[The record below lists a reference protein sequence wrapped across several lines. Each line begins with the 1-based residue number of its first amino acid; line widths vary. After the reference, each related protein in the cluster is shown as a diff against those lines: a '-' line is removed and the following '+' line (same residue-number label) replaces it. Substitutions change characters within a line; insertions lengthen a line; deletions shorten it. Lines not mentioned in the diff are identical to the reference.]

1 MGKTGTLGPLADRR
15 DGAEWWLTADALV
28 RWNVLQDH
36 HPVLVATE
44 AAT

>member
-1 MGKTGTLGPLADRR
+1 MEAETVPS
-15 DGAEWWLTADALV
+15 GAGWLTADALV